1 MTIKTKEEKAAFL
14 FEAVDRFFD
23 DKIQL
28 IVGELKP
35 GSSLTKDSIGNMLL
49 EIYNRSSTQ
58 TKALYPCPACQNLKT
73 DCMICDLLLE
83 EIESYK

>member
-1 MTIKTKEEKAAFL
+1 MTINTKNEKAAFL
-14 FEAVDRFFD
+14 FETVDQFFN

-28 IVGELKP
+28 ILGELKP

-58 TKALYPCPACQNLKT
+58 TKVSYPCPACHNLKT
-73 DCMICDLLLE
+73 DCMICDLLVD